1 MFNFATEFKLIT
13 TVMVLNEKQK
23 EILLV
28 AENLFSMNGID
39 GTSIRDISKAA
50 GINVAMISYYF
61 GSKNQLISALF
72 EIRLT
77 RIREKLTN
85 LTQNHD
91 LNPLEKL
98 VFFVEDMLTI
108 LMKNADFH
116 IIMIRQFSKKNVD
129 EEISDNIF
137 LLQREIMKV
146 IRGFIQDGHQQGYFK
161 AQPDPEALVIITIGS
176 ISYLIHHEKMYSSYW
191 NTENHEEYSLYIKQ
205 HIYPY
210 LINSL
215 KAILQ
220 YNEQK

>member
-1 MFNFATEFKLIT
+1 ML
-13 TVMVLNEKQK
+13 LNEKQK

-50 GINVAMISYYF
+50 GINVAMVSYYF
-61 GSKNQLISALF
+61 GSKNQMISALF

-77 RIREKLTN
+77 RIREKLNN
-85 LTQNHD
+85 LTENHE
-91 LNPLEKL
+91 LNPLQKL
-98 VFFVEDMLTI
+98 VIFVEDMLTV
-108 LMKNADFH
+108 LLKNADFH

-129 EEISDNIF
+129 ENISDNIF
-137 LLQREIMKV
+137 MLQREIMTV
-146 IRGFIQDGHQQGYFK
+146 IKGFIEDGYSQGYFK
-161 AQPDPEALVIITIGS
+161 AQPAPEALVIITIGS
-176 ISYLIHHEKMYSSYW
+176 ISYLIHNERTYSSYW
-191 NTENHEEYSLYIKQ
+191 NTQSHEEYSLYIKQ
-205 HIYPY
+205 HIYPH